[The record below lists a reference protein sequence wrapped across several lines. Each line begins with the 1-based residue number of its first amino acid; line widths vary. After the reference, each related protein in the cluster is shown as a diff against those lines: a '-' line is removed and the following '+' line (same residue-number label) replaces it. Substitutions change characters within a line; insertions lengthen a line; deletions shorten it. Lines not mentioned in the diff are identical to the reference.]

1 MGFREVRDGQ
11 GQVRVQISARRMEGE
26 LARPEGDSALVRG
39 QDQDL
44 AKTWSLARVRKPG
57 SL

>member
-1 MGFREVRDGQ
+1 MDKC
-11 GQVRVQISARRMEGE
+11 QVRVQISARRMEGE
-26 LARPEGDSALVRG
+26 LARPEGDSVLARG

-44 AKTWSLARVRKPG
+44 AKTWSLARVRRPG